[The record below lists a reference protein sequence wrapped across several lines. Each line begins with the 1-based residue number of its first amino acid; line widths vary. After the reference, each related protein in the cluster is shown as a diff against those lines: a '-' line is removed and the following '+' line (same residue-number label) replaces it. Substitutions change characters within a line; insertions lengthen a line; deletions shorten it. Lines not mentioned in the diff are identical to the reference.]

1 MRAVHEGVST
11 SERAFC
17 SGSVAARGLGRVD
30 FLALSLAQGS
40 AARLAHDGKGLPMG
54 EVRLRGGG
62 DVRLQDAGSVPGG
75 H

>member
-1 MRAVHEGVST
+1 MRAVHEGVSA

-40 AARLAHDGKGLPMG
+40 AARLAYDGKGMG

-62 DVRLQDAGSVPGG
+62 DVRLQDAGSVPG
-75 H
+75 

>member
-1 MRAVHEGVST
+1 MRAVHEGVSA
-11 SERAFC
+11 SKRAFC

-40 AARLAHDGKGLPMG
+40 AARLAYDGKWMG

-62 DVRLQDAGSVPGG
+62 DVRLQDAGSVPG
-75 H
+75 

>member
-1 MRAVHEGVST
+1 MRAVHEGVSA

-40 AARLAHDGKGLPMG
+40 AARLAYDGKEMG
-54 EVRLRGGG
+54 EVRLRGGR
-62 DVRLQDAGSVPGG
+62 DVRLQDAGSVPG
-75 H
+75 

>member
-40 AARLAHDGKGLPMG
+40 AARLAYDGQGMG

-62 DVRLQDAGSVPGG
+62 DVRLQDAGSVPE
-75 H
+75 

>member
-1 MRAVHEGVST
+1 MRAVHEGVSA

-40 AARLAHDGKGLPMG
+40 AARLAYDGKWM
-54 EVRLRGGG
+54 EEARLRGGG
-62 DVRLQDAGSVPGG
+62 DVRLQDAGSVPG
-75 H
+75 